1 MSTFINPVSP
11 VSIET
16 ALNPTGGSTNSIAD
30 GEKVAVTDSSDT
42 VNVVA
47 PESGNFEV
55 ASGTV
60 GADIVIDGPGTAE
73 LTIGLAQDAEGN
85 LLSAAGTT
93 YQIAD
98 DYEGSAIVN
107 LEGAITDGPKVD
119 LTIATPEGSSIAD
132 NAPTGASAI
141 DVYVKTGAGNDQV
154 EGTSGNDF
162 IRLGAGNDSFNA
174 GGGDD
179 IVRVGSGDDSGSL
192 GAGADIVYLTVDQL
206 QGVSVNT
213 IKDFTSGE
221 DKIQIDSDLQGRVTI
236 SGEGTN
242 AILIE
247 LSGTETGTTGFVSE
261 ADTIDGDD
269 IEFV

>member
-1 MSTFINPVSP
+1 MTPVST
-11 VSIET
+11 ET
-16 ALNPTGGSTNSIAD
+16 AVRPHAGTTTSVSS
-30 GEKVAVTDSSDT
+30 GETVAVTDPSGI
-42 VNVVA
+42 VNIVA

-85 LLSAAGTT
+85 LLSSAGTT

-98 DYEGSAIVN
+98 DYEGSATVN
-107 LEGAITDGPKVD
+107 LSGAITNGPKVD

-132 NAPTGASAI
+132 NAPTGASDI
-141 DVYVKTGAGNDQV
+141 DIYVKTGAGNDQV

-162 IRLGAGNDSFNA
+162 IRLGAGDDVFNA

-206 QGVSVNT
+206 QGESVNT
-213 IKDFTSGE
+213 IDDFTSGE

-242 AILIE
+242 AIRIE

-261 ADTIDGDD
+261 AGTIDGDD